1 MGHTFFYK
9 LTAVCFYLKWYFV
22 HHGLFCINFEFW
34 RHILKY
40 YLPWLL
46 SFSWCSLKIYEH
58 PVTLCDPI
66 GYSLSGSSA
75 HGILQARILEWV
87 AIPFSRGSSQ
97 PRDWNCVSRIAGR
110 FFTLWATGEAD
121 TAYLQGKLIRI
132 EKTFKGSFPLANP
145 NSISGDLSQEF
156 KRYKVFWTK
165 MFISLLFIIV

>member
-1 MGHTFFYK
+1 MQMGHTFFYK

-87 AIPFSRGSSQ
+87 VMPSLRGSSH
-97 PRDWNCVSRIAGR
+97 PRDWTCFSYVSCISWL
-110 FFTLWATGEAD
+110 FFTTNATREA
-121 TAYLQGKLIRI
+121 YIYVSYP
-132 EKTFKGSFPLANP
+132 F
-145 NSISGDLSQEF
+145 SG
-156 KRYKVFWTK
+156 
-165 MFISLLFIIV
+165 